1 MKQYYCNY
9 CPKRPRSIHEFVRHE
24 ASHHLCQPR
33 WSCATFG
40 NPEDVIFI
48 GSDETAFCDYCEM
61 RFQDYCEEEDFVLHL
76 ANDHNFGGCDK
87 RFDRAEDF
95 LEHLEHYHKVVPDTW
110 TDELE
115 NACSKGKA
123 TPSNGAGATSVDAT
137 QAPYALQSADAS
149 TMRLSAP
156 QAQDDVPPPL
166 RPPICFPHTST
177 TPESD
182 GRSVNHFDIA
192 GHGDFAAIRPG
203 SRIPDEELK
212 SLNLM
217 DVASEKSV
225 TRKRRMSSPV
235 SESAK
240 NSPRAFP
247 ATLACI
253 PAAAVRS
260 SATEDC
266 TKSPASPQR
275 STASR
280 KKKSEPK
287 HVCSICQRSY
297 TRHATLVNHERTHT
311 GEKPFSCTFEGCNQ
325 TFAQQGDKTRHEK
338 AQHAENTFI
347 CGSSN
352 SEGPSWGCG
361 KAYPRKDG
369 LLEHHRKT
377 KKGKQCLADR
387 DKLVE
392 LGRIGDE
399 ESPGFP

>member
-1 MKQYYCNY
+1 
-9 CPKRPRSIHEFVRHE
+9 VRHE
-24 ASHHLCQPR
+24 ASHHLYRPK
-33 WSCATFG
+33 WFCATFE
-40 NPEDVIFI
+40 NPEDAISN
-48 GSDETAFCDYCEM
+48 GPDGTAFCEYCGTT
-61 RFQDYCEEEDFVLHL
+61 FPDSCEEEGFLSHL
-76 ANDHNFGGCDK
+76 LDDHNFGGCYKGFERID
-87 RFDRAEDF
+87 DF
-95 LEHLEHYHKVVPDTW
+95 FEHLEHWHKVVPGTR
-110 TDELE
+110 TDEPE

-123 TPSNGAGATSVDAT
+123 TPSNGAGATSVDAA
-137 QAPYALQSADAS
+137 QAPYALRSADAS
-149 TMRLSAP
+149 TMGLSVP

-166 RPPICFPHTST
+166 RPPIYFPHTST
-177 TPESD
+177 TSESD
-182 GRSVNHFDIA
+182 AHSVNHFDIA
-192 GHGDFAAIRPG
+192 GRGDFAAMSPG
-203 SRIPDEELK
+203 SRIPDEELN

-217 DVASEKSV
+217 DVTSEKCV

-247 ATLACI
+247 ATSACI

-260 SATEDC
+260 SATEDR
-266 TKSPASPQR
+266 TMSPAPPQR

-280 KKKSEPK
+280 KKKSEHK

-311 GEKPFSCTFEGCNQ
+311 GEKPFSCNFEGCNQ

-338 AQHAENTFI
+338 AQHTENTFI

-361 KAYPRKDG
+361 KAFPRRDG

-387 DKLVE
+387 DKLME
-392 LGRIGDE
+392 LGRIGDQDN
-399 ESPGFP
+399 PAFA